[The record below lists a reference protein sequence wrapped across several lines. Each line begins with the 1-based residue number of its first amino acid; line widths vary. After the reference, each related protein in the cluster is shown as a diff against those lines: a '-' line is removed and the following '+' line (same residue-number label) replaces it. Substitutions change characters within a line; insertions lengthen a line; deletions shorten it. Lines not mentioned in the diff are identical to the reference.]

1 MATLAGK
8 EEERYFKLVKSFPL
22 RPIEN
27 EEQNDQAG
35 EICGELALRYDSLTK
50 GEKDYLAVLTLM
62 VEEFE
67 SRWNEEDKVEPR
79 ELLTF
84 LMEQNNLIQK
94 DLIPIFGSSSRISE
108 YMSGKRELS
117 LNQVMKLSKRF
128 NLSPSAFIPKV

>member
-1 MATLAGK
+1 MNLVAGHW
-8 EEERYFKLVKSFPL
+8 SFALLPL
-22 RPIEN
+22 NAIEN
-27 EEQNDQAG
+27 EGQNNRAG
-35 EICGELALRYDSLTK
+35 ELCAQLALRYDNLSEDERKLL
-50 GEKDYLAVLTLM
+50 EELSEM

-67 SRWNEEDKVEPR
+67 SRWNEEDKIEPR

-117 LNQVMKLSKRF
+117 LNQVIKLAKRF